1 MAHAGHMTVV
11 DADVVETSNLARQVL
26 HTDEKVGMNK
36 AASIAAA
43 VAVYVVLLTQPESPR
58 ARYCVPLAADGGK
71 CMRTY
76 GGARFGA
83 GLYG

>member
-1 MAHAGHMTVV
+1 MTVV

-43 VAVYVVLLTQPESPR
+43 VAMYVVFLT
-58 ARYCVPLAADGGK
+58 
-71 CMRTY
+71 
-76 GGARFGA
+76 
-83 GLYG
+83 